1 MQPYNIVNAIN
12 QSLLRDLLLS
22 GAGIEGKE
30 RKGWC
35 AAEDGQLVEELAED
49 HCEDVNHQRLPVE
62 NARDWVAQQRV
73 KES

>member
-30 RKGWC
+30 RIGWC

-49 HCEDVNHQRLPVE
+49 HCEDVNH
-62 NARDWVAQQRV
+62 
-73 KES
+73 

>member
-30 RKGWC
+30 RKGRC
-35 AAEDGQLVEELAED
+35 AAEDG
-49 HCEDVNHQRLPVE
+49 
-62 NARDWVAQQRV
+62 
-73 KES
+73 